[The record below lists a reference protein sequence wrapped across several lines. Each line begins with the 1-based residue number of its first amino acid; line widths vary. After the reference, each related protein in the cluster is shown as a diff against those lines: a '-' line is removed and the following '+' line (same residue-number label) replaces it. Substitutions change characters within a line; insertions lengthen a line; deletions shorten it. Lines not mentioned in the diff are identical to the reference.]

1 MKEKGIEELLRK
13 YRLGRDELNN
23 IRRAY
28 PNINLFEKSLIGTEE
43 IRQYIYCKRKI
54 FFRYVLNSPMRQT
67 YKMQYGLEKHEELQK
82 LSNKSHEKTQKY
94 FNIYL
99 TDSEVG
105 LVGVIDY
112 FEYDGNE
119 AYPIEIKSGNIP
131 PEGMK
136 NPDKYQV
143 AAQAL
148 LIERNFDFLVK
159 KVRVFYLKYEKFIEY
174 PIGIEDKLNVLKV
187 IKEIQEMI
195 HSEKIPDPTSHKNKC
210 RDCECNTYCLRA

>member
-43 IRQYIYCKRKI
+43 IRQYLYCKRKI

>member
-1 MKEKGIEELLRK
+1 MKEKEIELLLRK

-23 IRRAY
+23 IRRSY
-28 PNINLFEKSLIGTEE
+28 PRINLYEKSLVGTEE

-54 FFRYVLNSPMRQT
+54 FFRYVLHSPIRQT
-67 YKMQYGLEKHEELQK
+67 YKMQYGLEKHNQLQK
-82 LSNKSHEKTQKY
+82 LSNKSHEDTQKY
-94 FNIYL
+94 FNVYL
-99 TDSEVG
+99 TDFEIG
-105 LVGVIDY
+105 LVGIIDY

-131 PEGMK
+131 PDGME

-143 AAQAL
+143 ASQAL

-195 HSEKIPDPTSHKNKC
+195 CSEKIPEPTSHKNKC
-210 RDCECNTYCLRA
+210 RDCECKIYCLRA